1 MEIGEKKAGSV
12 DILYLTGRLD
22 AYASTDVEKKI
33 NNVTEKTPVTLVVS
47 MEKLEYI
54 SSSGLRVLLA
64 ALKKARKQQGDIRLA
79 CLQPY
84 VKEVFD
90 VAGFTQLFKMF
101 EKEAEAI
108 SSFEQS
114 LK

>member
-1 MEIGEKKAGSV
+1 MEIGEKKAGKV
-12 DILYLTGRLD
+12 DVIYLSGRLD
-22 AYASTDVEKKI
+22 AYASNDVEKKI
-33 NNVTEKTPVTLVVS
+33 TTITEKAPINLVVC

-64 ALKKARKQQGDIRLA
+64 ALKKARKQQGDIRLS

-101 EKEAEAI
+101 GNEDEAVK
-108 SSFEQS
+108 SFDSPAQ
-114 LK
+114 